1 MAFHNDLGAK
11 GERIAQEY
19 LISKGYEIRAVNY
32 RHRKAEIDIIALH
45 ENFLIVVEVKTR
57 TAPTIV
63 PLIQLVPPSKINHLI
78 RATVLSLHLPQT
90 PETIGLVNT
99 HFISNFKN
107 PFWLLNTGRGSAVVT
122 ADLVKAIEKGQIK
135 GAGLDV
141 LEYET
146 SSFESFLNDTNKP
159 EALRYLMESK
169 KVILSPHVAGWTHES
184 HEKLAKT
191 VVEKIAVH
199 FGMSS

>member
-19 LISKGYEIRAVNY
+19 LISKGYEIRTVNY

-78 RATVLSLHLPQT
+78 RAANYYMHRHKVHKEARFDIVYITMKAHSYDLEHLKDAFY
-90 PETIGLVNT
+90 
-99 HFISNFKN
+99 HF
-107 PFWLLNTGRGSAVVT
+107 
-122 ADLVKAIEKGQIK
+122 
-135 GAGLDV
+135 
-141 LEYET
+141 
-146 SSFESFLNDTNKP
+146 
-159 EALRYLMESK
+159 
-169 KVILSPHVAGWTHES
+169 
-184 HEKLAKT
+184 
-191 VVEKIAVH
+191 
-199 FGMSS
+199 

>member
-1 MAFHNDLGAK
+1 M
-11 GERIAQEY
+11 
-19 LISKGYEIRAVNY
+19 
-32 RHRKAEIDIIALH
+32 
-45 ENFLIVVEVKTR
+45 
-57 TAPTIV
+57 
-63 PLIQLVPPSKINHLI
+63 
-78 RATVLSLHLPQT
+78 
-90 PETIGLVNT
+90 
-99 HFISNFKN
+99 
-107 PFWLLNTGRGSAVVT
+107 LNTGRGSAVVT